1 MDLRLLFL
9 YLHADEDEV
18 LTTNGILSWRAS
30 SVFFSAYTSEAS
42 NFHFIPVI
50 PLYYLFINDL
60 VKLTKQP
67 PNQRTLCF

>member
-1 MDLRLLFL
+1 MDLRLLL

-50 PLYYLFINDL
+50 PLYYLFMI
-60 VKLTKQP
+60 
-67 PNQRTLCF
+67 

>member
-9 YLHADEDEV
+9 YLHPEEDEV
-18 LTTNGILSWRAS
+18 LTANGILSWRAS

-42 NFHFIPVI
+42 NFHFIPVS

-60 VKLTKQP
+60 VKLTNHPPKQT
-67 PNQRTLCF
+67 TLCF